1 MAAPARKRPK
11 LFPPE
16 EAARKD
22 SAVHVSLSSDSLFKH
37 PGTPQGPVSGKLRS
51 RRSPNIR
58 HGHKAHG
65 RMIHRIN
72 SEGLRSAPSR
82 QAAARQE
89 PLYRL
94 RLPVLSTP
102 RSAKCA
108 PQNARPW
115 TADQA
120 TILSATPRRAQP
132 RPASRCSNPREAGA
146 TPHCGHIP
154 PPFLRCCVGECATSG
169 SAAHPIAVRT
179 SPSTRFDQSG
189 GAVFVFAQKCWLKV
203 VGSTF

>member
-1 MAAPARKRPK
+1 MAALSRKKPK
-11 LFPPE
+11 PSPFE

-37 PGTPQGPVSGKLRS
+37 PGTLKVPSPASSGAADAPTSVMAK
-51 RRSPNIR
+51 
-58 HGHKAHG
+58 GHG